1 MQKSIEQV
9 TNVTEIIDSLTH
21 PYSSVNDNISKNKCI
36 IDDYY
41 WNILRKTEFWMRITE
56 PHTVS
61 AHFFFTQ
68 RIRNPK
74 RIQK

>member
-41 WNILRKTEFWMRITE
+41 
-56 PHTVS
+56 
-61 AHFFFTQ
+61 
-68 RIRNPK
+68 
-74 RIQK
+74 